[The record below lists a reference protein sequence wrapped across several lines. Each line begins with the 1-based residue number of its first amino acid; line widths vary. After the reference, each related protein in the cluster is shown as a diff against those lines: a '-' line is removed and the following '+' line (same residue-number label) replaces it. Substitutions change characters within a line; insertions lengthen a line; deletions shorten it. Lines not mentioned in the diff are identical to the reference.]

1 MQIFSKLEIF
11 IHQKDYF
18 GNAVPD
24 IHPFD
29 ARIVKRAT
37 NLSVPVADLLIEV
50 VDDGTRLLS
59 FKAVDPGE
67 FVLTI
72 FDPKLN
78 QKISNMDYVYN
89 VFVGNFLLHF
99 VMFNMVYIFY
109 RVNFRNP

>member
-78 QKISNMDYVYN
+78 QIQMDT
-89 VFVGNFLLHF
+89 L
-99 VMFNMVYIFY
+99 
-109 RVNFRNP
+109 